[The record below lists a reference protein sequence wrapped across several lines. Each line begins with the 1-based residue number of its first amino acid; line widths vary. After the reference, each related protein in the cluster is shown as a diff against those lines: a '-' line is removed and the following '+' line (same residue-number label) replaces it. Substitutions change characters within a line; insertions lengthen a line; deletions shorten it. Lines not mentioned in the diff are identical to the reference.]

1 MGGWAW
7 NPQPLIL
14 FQYFSYNTALKKQME
29 PWGALMATANAPK
42 AQATDVVGQ
51 IVYALRTMGVAPM
64 PRNYQLFYEA
74 YIGTNGALTQKL
86 AALGSYATQEELDA
100 LAAEFLGTAQVEVI
114 ERVHDKILSELE
126 GLLTLLRQEQQSMES
141 YTKLL
146 GETANRINSKANFS
160 TDLIRNAVHLL
171 TEATG
176 NKMAQGE
183 RTVGTMVEHS
193 EEMDQVRRELDEY
206 KRIANTDSLTRLA
219 NRRAFDERLAALY
232 DAAPNLPVSALI
244 LADIDNFKKIN
255 DSFGHPVGDKILATV
270 ASVIRANVRKDLF
283 VARTGGEEFAI
294 IVEGNTADEVMVI
307 CERIRY
313 ALETRSFRNARS
325 GVHYGP
331 ITISLGY
338 SMGSQAPDAGSLYAN
353 ADIALYHAKH
363 TGRNRTVFFDE
374 ALRGDYV
381 GKNWLIYRG

>member
-1 MGGWAW
+1 
-7 NPQPLIL
+7 
-14 FQYFSYNTALKKQME
+14 
-29 PWGALMATANAPK
+29 MAAANASK
-42 AQATDVVGQ
+42 TQATDVVGQ
-51 IVYALRTMGVAPM
+51 IVYALRAMGVAPI

-74 YIGTNGALTQKL
+74 YIGANGALTQRL
-86 AALGSYATQEELDA
+86 AALGSYASQEELDD

-114 ERVHDKILSELE
+114 ERVHDKLLVELE

-141 YTKLL
+141 YTRLL
-146 GETANRINSKANFS
+146 GETATRINSKANYS
-160 TDLIRNAVHLL
+160 TDIIRNAIKLL
-171 TEATG
+171 TDATG
-176 NKMAQGE
+176 DQMAQGE
-183 RTVGTMVEHS
+183 RTVGSMVEHS
-193 EEMDQVRRELDEY
+193 QEMDQVRRELDEY

-232 DAAPNLPVSALI
+232 DAAPNLPVAALI

-255 DSFGHPVGDKILATV
+255 DSFGHPVGDKILSSV

-294 IVEGNTADEVMVI
+294 IVEGNTADEVMLI
-307 CERIRY
+307 CERIRC
-313 ALETRSFRNARS
+313 ALETRSFRNSRS
-325 GVHYGP
+325 GVQYGP

-338 SMGSQAPDAGSLYAN
+338 SMGSQAADAGALYAN

-363 TGRNRTVFFDE
+363 TGRNRTVLFDE
-374 ALRGDYV
+374 SLRGDYA